1 MSARPALQST
11 DIKVPIVAP
20 PERVESSSALTAP
33 LPDSKQAILDAAEE
47 ILGRAGYAGLSMRE
61 LSRVSGLAKSTL
73 YHYFEDKHDIYLS
86 VLERDMLALDES
98 IKEAA
103 SIDGN
108 PVERMRSVIKTY
120 FRLLDERGDIAFQ
133 AIRRAG
139 MLDEKLIDLFRR
151 HRERAIGPIVEIIE
165 QGIADGVFRSVDPHL
180 TVMSIFG
187 MVNGFCAQRTIFG
200 ETEPKLNG
208 IDVQDNL
215 IEHTLSLL
223 LDGICT

>member
-1 MSARPALQST
+1 MSARPALHST
-11 DIKVPIVAP
+11 NST
-20 PERVESSSALTAP
+20 ESLVEPSRLVDSPSTSTAP
-33 LPDSKQAILDAAEE
+33 LPDSRQSILNAAEE

-61 LSRVSGLAKSTL
+61 LSRESGLAKSTL

-103 SIDGN
+103 AIDGS
-108 PVERMRSVIKTY
+108 PVDRMRSVIKTY

-151 HRERAIGPIVEIIE
+151 HPASAASGTPHNPSLTPSSRERLVP
-165 QGIADGVFRSVDPHL
+165 
-180 TVMSIFG
+180 
-187 MVNGFCAQRTIFG
+187 QRR
-200 ETEPKLNG
+200 PA
-208 IDVQDNL
+208 
-215 IEHTLSLL
+215 
-223 LDGICT
+223 